1 MKKNFKYFLLRL
13 LPYVISIIIGVS
25 ILTFVR
31 KTENFEDET
40 ISDLLINIASDLL
53 SIPFVFICYEV
64 VSKIINRDLNN
75 TLFKSTTFDINSAIL
90 NIVNDMR
97 ILIGYNNVIQSE
109 NLEDF
114 LRLTEDDVAA
124 KLLLKDT
131 LNNDTLTKL
140 SKDKDNLSN
149 IIHKDSTIEVLNTQQ
164 LKNLLYLLREMDII
178 FNKLSMIL
186 GKTIDV
192 KEKLSIASNFENI
205 INSINNWLE
214 NFETDALIK
223 HQQVNQLI

>member
-164 LKNLLYLLREMDII
+164 LKN
-178 FNKLSMIL
+178 
-186 GKTIDV
+186 
-192 KEKLSIASNFENI
+192 
-205 INSINNWLE
+205 
-214 NFETDALIK
+214 
-223 HQQVNQLI
+223 

>member
-13 LPYVISIIIGVS
+13 LPYLISIIIGIS
-25 ILTFVR
+25 ILAFVK
-31 KTENFEDET
+31 KTEHFEDET
-40 ISDLLINIASDLL
+40 ISDLLVNIASDLL

-64 VSKIINRDLNN
+64 VSKIINKDLDN
-75 TLFKSTTFDINSAIL
+75 TLFKSITFNINSAIL

-97 ILIGYNNVIQSE
+97 ILIGYNDVIQSE

-114 LRLTEDDVAA
+114 LRLTQDDIVA
-124 KLLLKDT
+124 KLLLKDELNKDT
-131 LNNDTLTKL
+131 LNKL
-140 SKDKDNLSN
+140 SQDKENLSN
-149 IIHKDSTIEVLNTQQ
+149 MLHKDSTIQVLNTQQ
-164 LKNLLYLLREMDII
+164 IKNLLYMLREIDII
-178 FNKLSMIL
+178 FNKLSMII

-192 KEKLSIASNFENI
+192 KEKLSIANNFENI

-223 HQQVNQLI
+223 YHQQINLP